1 MRSEEVLSLFKETE
15 ALLTGHFELRSGLH
29 SDQFFQCAKLLEKR
43 LIAGRLCNA
52 LVDKVKERYANQLID
67 SVVAPAMGG
76 ITIGYDVARIMN
88 KRFIFVE
95 KQENKLALRRF
106 SIRPGEKFI
115 IAEDVIT
122 RGGRVDETI
131 EIIEAAGGE
140 VVAVAVLV
148 DRSGGRANF
157 GVPHVSLLEMEPVT
171 YEPDNC
177 PLCAQGLPLVHPGS

>member
-1 MRSEEVLSLFKETE
+1 
-15 ALLTGHFELRSGLH
+15 
-29 SDQFFQCAKLLEKR
+29 
-43 LIAGRLCNA
+43 
-52 LVDKVKERYANQLID
+52 
-67 SVVAPAMGG
+67 
-76 ITIGYDVARIMN
+76 MN

-177 PLCAQGLPLVHPGS
+177 PCVLRGCLGSSR

>member
-1 MRSEEVLSLFKETE
+1 MRKTIRE
-15 ALLTGHFELRSGLH
+15 ALDCR
-29 SDQFFQCAKLLEKR
+29 K
-43 LIAGRLCNA
+43 LCNA
-52 LVDKVKERYANQLID
+52 LVDKVKERYANQLIE

-122 RGGRVDETI
+122 RGG
-131 EIIEAAGGE
+131 A
-140 VVAVAVLV
+140 
-148 DRSGGRANF
+148 
-157 GVPHVSLLEMEPVT
+157 
-171 YEPDNC
+171 
-177 PLCAQGLPLVHPGS
+177 